1 MITPNATILGLV
13 IYGLTPLIVFVYPYF
28 HSNSQS
34 TAAAVGKFL
43 MSVFLIAAACVFVST
58 FDKDS
63 DEAAFYGILLV
74 VLLFGFMAFTAQQYF
89 GKKKAG
95 FRRAGARKMPINF
108 GIVFS
113 VGVGISFLLM
123 LFGYWND
130 EISLRSLL
138 KMGALIPITFSMWRY
153 TARFEAQTD
162 IGNSPNPVLPQD
174 GILYIRSFKTEA
186 EPFWSGSTSD
196 SPIDIPAENTQQF
209 VQRYTFTE
217 FLNDAFST
225 RIAPIIG
232 LGNPLDTLPTDSIE
246 MIYGQDGAWQQ
257 NILTMLER
265 CNAVVM
271 KAGVSSNLDWEL
283 SQILAQNGQ
292 EKFFIFTA
300 PTLPLAMDNFLEK
313 FSFSQEKTFD
323 WQDLVV
329 QMTRLGY
336 KMPAEN
342 PGLGA
347 IIAFNQ
353 AAEGTVVMQGA
364 NTPEDYVNAVYYN
377 IH

>member
-1 MITPNATILGLV
+1 MITPNTTILGLA
-13 IYGLTPLIVFVYPYF
+13 IYGLTLLIVFVYPYF
-28 HSNSQS
+28 HSSSQS
-34 TAAAVGKFL
+34 TVAAAGKFL
-43 MSVFLIAAACVFVST
+43 LSIFLIAAACVFVST

-63 DEAAFYGILLV
+63 NEAAFYGILLLI
-74 VLLFGFMAFTAQQYF
+74 LLFGFMGFTAQQYF

-113 VGVGISFLLM
+113 IGVGISFLLM

-138 KMGALIPITFSMWRY
+138 KMCALIPITFSMWRY
-153 TARFEAQTD
+153 TARFEAQAD
-162 IGNSPNPVLPQD
+162 IGDSPNPVLPQD
-174 GILYIRSFKTEA
+174 GILYIRSFKTES

-196 SPIDIPAENTQQF
+196 SPIDIPTENTQQF
-209 VQRYTFTE
+209 VQRFTFTE

-257 NILTMLER
+257 NILTMLQR

-283 SQILAQNGQ
+283 SQILAQNAQ

-313 FSFSQEKTFD
+313 FSFSQQKTFD
-323 WQDLVV
+323 WQDLVA

-336 KMPAEN
+336 KMPEEN

-347 IIAFNQ
+347 VIAFDQ
-353 AAEGTVVMQGA
+353 AAEGTVVMRGA
-364 NTPEDYVNAVYYN
+364 NTPEDYVNTVYYN